1 MKSTIRFSSHTF
13 FEIKE
18 KPKTGTYERA
28 TRKFENGGISP
39 YGGGVGGVGLRI
51 LLGDF
56 KTP

>member
-39 YGGGVGGVGLRI
+39 YGGVGLRI